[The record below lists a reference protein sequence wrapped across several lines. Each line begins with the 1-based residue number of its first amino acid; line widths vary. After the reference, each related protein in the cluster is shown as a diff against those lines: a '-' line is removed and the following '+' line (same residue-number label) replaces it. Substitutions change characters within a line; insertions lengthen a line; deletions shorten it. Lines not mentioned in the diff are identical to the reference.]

1 MPGDNK
7 QQMLVWFIITLT
19 TKNGWNLI
27 LIVFYLLGKFKVKGV
42 GRAGKAQMANAL
54 SLFQ

>member
-7 QQMLVWFIITLT
+7 QQTLVWFIIILT
-19 TKNGWNLI
+19 MKNGWNLI

-42 GRAGKAQMANAL
+42 GWAGKAQMANAL
-54 SLFQ
+54 SLSQ